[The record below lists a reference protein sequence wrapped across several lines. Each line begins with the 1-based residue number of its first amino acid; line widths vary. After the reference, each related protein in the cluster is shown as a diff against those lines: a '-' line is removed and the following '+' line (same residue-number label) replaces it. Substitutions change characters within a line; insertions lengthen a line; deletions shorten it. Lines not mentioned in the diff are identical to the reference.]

1 MLAGHTVV
9 FLERP
14 RAVAELSARGLKLHF
29 SASQTISL
37 MPTTS
42 HMAFASSLSEAL
54 SHGPFDAAL
63 LAIKSYDTAGALQEM
78 QPHAGLLP
86 PILCLQ
92 NGVDNEAAI
101 AAALGPDH
109 VIAGTVTT
117 SVGRGEPGEIVL
129 ERLRGVGVAGGHRLS
144 ETLLAA
150 LNGARLNARH
160 YAHAAGMKWSKMLTN
175 VLANASSAI
184 LNMSP
189 AEIFG
194 HNGLFRMEMSML
206 REALTVMR
214 ALQLR
219 VVDLPG
225 TPVRALAWAAR
236 LPSALAQPMMARA
249 VAGGRGAKM
258 PSFHIDLHSGRKKS
272 EVGFLNGA
280 VVRAGERA
288 GVATPINRFL
298 TQTLLALTRG
308 ELALDTFAR
317 NPERFLSAVPGQTG
331 GMQ

>member
-1 MLAGHTVV
+1 
-9 FLERP
+9 
-14 RAVAELSARGLKLHF
+14 
-29 SASQTISL
+29 
-37 MPTTS
+37 
-42 HMAFASSLSEAL
+42 MAFASSLSEAL